1 MNVTIENKKLNIGFG
16 EHTAIISNKEVLQ
29 FLSDFNNQM
38 EKIYRNKSNGYKR
51 IPLFEQEDGE
61 QTFFAVYLNPK
72 RHLEFEFY
80 NTLTG
85 EMDNFTEDD
94 VESTFSLLTTLN
106 KFLYAG
112 SNK

>member
-1 MNVTIENKKLNIGFG
+1 MDVTIENKKLNIGFG
-16 EHTAIISNKEVLQ
+16 EHTATMNNKNVLE
-29 FLSDFNNQM
+29 FLGNFNSQM
-38 EKIYRNKSNGYKR
+38 EKVYRNKSNGYR
-51 IPLFEQEDGE
+51 RVTLFDQEDGE
-61 QTFFAVYLNPK
+61 QTFFIVYLNSK
-72 RHLEFEFY
+72 RCLEFEFY

-112 SNK
+112 SNR